1 MTFQP
6 KHGPSPGPK
15 RSRRQRSLGA
25 IAGLSILPLLLT
37 ALMPTAARSQ
47 TLSDKI
53 LAMERSQEQEF
64 EAYFGEDLADVTQPP
79 EEIAKTLER
88 LARETGKRPAVIWA
102 IPRGDHLHLVAI
114 APGREPFVRDLYD
127 VPDGRLRE
135 MVQALQWELHRAPG
149 RTTASGAIPSA
160 AQQLYQWI
168 VEPMEKGYLDSAAID
183 TLLFC
188 LGNGLRGLPLAA
200 LHDGQQF
207 LLEKYQLTRI
217 PAFNL
222 IQTDYVPMEPGRFVA
237 AGISEFDHLRPL
249 PGVQVE
255 LETIQ
260 ATLRNKRSPRNQWQ
274 GRSLLNRALTL
285 TNFRRSLQSGPTVV
299 HLATHADFRPGDP
312 SRSYIQL
319 WNEPLG
325 LHEMNRL
332 PWNHRSPLELLVLSA
347 CKTALGD
354 DRAELGLAGV
364 ALKSGVKSAV
374 ASLWDV
380 SDVGTL
386 ALMAEFYQ
394 QLGQTATK
402 AEALRRAQLGLLTGR
417 VRVEGDRL
425 ILSRGSVTLPPVLV
439 DGAAD
444 FSAPYFWSSFT
455 MISSPW

>member
-1 MTFQP
+1 MMVFQAN
-6 KHGPSPGPK
+6 HGS
-15 RSRRQRSLGA
+15 SRGRRAVGA
-25 IAGLSILPLLLT
+25 IAGLSILLT
-37 ALMPTAARSQ
+37 VLVPTAARSQ

-53 LAMERSQEQEF
+53 LAMERDQEQEF
-64 EAYFGEDLADVTQPP
+64 ETYFGQDLADVTQSP
-79 EEIAKTLER
+79 EDIAKTLER
-88 LARETGKRPAVIWA
+88 LAQETGKRPAVIWA

-127 VPDGRLRE
+127 VPDGRLRS
-135 MVQALQWELHRAPG
+135 VLQALQWELHRAPG
-149 RTTASGAIPSA
+149 AAAAAAGSGELRAA

-168 VEPMEKGYLDSAAID
+168 VEPLEKGYLDGAAID

-200 LHDGQQF
+200 LHDGQRF
-207 LLEKYQLTRI
+207 LVEKYQLTRI

-222 IQTDYVPMEPGRFVA
+222 IQTDYEPLRPGHFLA
-237 AGISEFDHLRPL
+237 AGVSEFDTLRPL

-255 LETIQ
+255 LEAI
-260 ATLRNKRSPRNQWQ
+260 ALALRSKQSRSQQWSV
-274 GRSLLNRALTL
+274 RSLLNRAVTL
-285 TNFRRSLQSGPTVV
+285 TNVRRSLQASPSVV
-299 HLATHADFRPGDP
+299 HLATHADFRPGNP
-312 SRSYIQL
+312 SASYIQL
-319 WNEPLG
+319 WDESLG
-325 LHEMNRL
+325 LDEFDRL
-332 PWNHRSPLELLVLSA
+332 PWNHRNPLELLVLSA

-364 ALKSGVKSAV
+364 ALRSGVKSVV

-394 QLGQTATK
+394 QLGHTATK
-402 AEALRRAQLGLLTGR
+402 AEALRQAQLGLLTGR
-417 VRVEGDRL
+417 VRIEGDRL
-425 ILSRGSVTLPPVLV
+425 ILSRGTVALPPTLV